1 MWMNGV
7 FVVAGKV
14 LNKPVDC
21 IVTGFVLVDLF
32 STGLVDVVGVEKF
45 VDRVGRVEGW
55 VISSLVNREVFAV
68 FRLWGELISIEG
80 IVAVGLLARLVTTIV
95 GDVVTFNCASVVD
108 FVPTVELFN

>member
-14 LNKPVDC
+14 LNKPVDW